1 MENGKQ
7 KHGYG
12 MVSSNWGAVANA
24 RSVQYPSTTTGAP
37 APELPKAPCVPHLDS
52 AEPKG
57 HGGKM
62 WTFLYFL

>member
-12 MVSSNWGAVANA
+12 IVSSNWGAVASA
-24 RSVQYPSTTTGAP
+24 WSVQYPSTTTEAP
-37 APELPKAPCVPHLDS
+37 APELPKAPCVPDLDS
-52 AEPKG
+52 TESKG
-57 HGGKM
+57 HSGKM